1 VGIARVTGDD
11 HGWITT
17 YELEGGQPVTTGPY
31 ASRELAEERRAFML
45 DEVLERT
52 RAQGLDVVIRVEADG
67 SCVLVASNLKAVEE
81 PRGLLRWPGPT
92 PAEDELVREIGKPT
106 PWHKSPRTHVAE
118 LVVGY
123 REYLVEQVLEPLA
136 ESFEPHEA
144 ARVRRAIKV
153 IRGEVVLD
161 DIEGTRGQS

>member
-1 VGIARVTGDD
+1 MRVVGIARITGDG
-11 HGWITT
+11 HGWIAT

-31 ASRELAEERRAFML
+31 ASLELAEERRAFML

-81 PRGLLRWPGPT
+81 PCSGLGLT
-92 PAEDELVREIGKPT
+92 PAEEELVREIANR
-106 PWHKSPRTHVAE
+106 PWHKSQRTHVAE

-123 REYLVEQVLEPLA
+123 REHLVEHVLEQIA
-136 ESFEPHEA
+136 ESFGPHEA
-144 ARVRRAIKV
+144 ARVRRAIRV
-153 IRGEVVLD
+153 IRGEVQTHDQGGKHD
-161 DIEGTRGQS
+161 DE